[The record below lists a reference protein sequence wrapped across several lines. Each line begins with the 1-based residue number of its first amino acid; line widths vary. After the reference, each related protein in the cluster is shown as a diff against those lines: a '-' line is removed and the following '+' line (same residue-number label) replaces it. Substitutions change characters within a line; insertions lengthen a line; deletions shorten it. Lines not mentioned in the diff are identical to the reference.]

1 MVKRVL
7 LSLLLTLVGVSLT
20 QAETLPRSQSVT
32 VPAGTLFHCRVQQ
45 TLTTRL
51 NFQGDAFTANI
62 SEPVMMDGHEVIPV
76 GATVEGRIAL
86 LERPGRVRGV
96 AEMRLVV
103 EAITFPDGRSFPLS
117 ALLMTAYGADDV
129 RVVDGEGT
137 VKGPSSRRETAE
149 EIGGGSAVGS
159 LVGLLFGQPWIG
171 VAVGGTAG
179 FVDRVRRGGKDLHI
193 PAGTQLNYQLIRP
206 LQLYRD
212 EHQYSAPR
220 GSPSAGN

>member
-7 LSLLLTLVGVSLT
+7 LAVLLTLVGVSLA
-20 QAETLPRSQSVT
+20 QGETLPHGQIVT
-32 VPAGTLFHCRVQQ
+32 VPAGTLFHCRVLQ

-76 GATVEGRIAL
+76 GATLEGRIAR
-86 LERPGRVRGV
+86 LERPGHLRGV
-96 AEMRLVV
+96 AEMRLTV
-103 EAITFPDGRSFPLS
+103 ERISFPDGRSFPLS
-117 ALLMTAYGADDV
+117 AQLMTAYGADDA

-137 VKGPSSRRETAE
+137 VKGRSSRLQTAE
-149 EIGGGSAVGS
+149 EIGAGSAVGS

-179 FVDRVRRGGKDLHI
+179 FVDRVRRRGKDLHI
-193 PAGTQLNYQLIRP
+193 PAGTQLNYQLTLP
-206 LQLYRD
+206 LELNRD
-212 EHQYSAPR
+212 EHQYSSSR
-220 GSPSAGN
+220 GSPAAGN